1 MLTAFQN
8 HIKSNQLFQPT
19 DKILLAVSGGKDSMA
34 MLHLFVAAKMSI
46 GVAHCNFQLRAKAAH
61 EDEDF
66 VKQTCQQLNVPFHSI
81 KFDTANY
88 AEKNKI
94 STQMA
99 ARELRYNWFEEIK
112 NTHHYHS
119 IATAHHQNDVA
130 ETMLI
135 NLTKGSGL
143 SGLHGIKAKNN
154 NVVRPLLCFTSDEIQ
169 QYIKNNNIVFRED
182 QSNASVKYVRNKI
195 RHEVLPRLTE
205 INPNIIE
212 TLNKAATHFSATE
225 NILNQKIE
233 EEKKRCF
240 TTENELIKINI
251 EYLQQLHPLTTYLYY
266 FLSPY
271 HFNFDDCEQIALS
284 LNGNSGKQ
292 FFSTTHQLIKDRAF
306 LLLSPKT
313 ENQPEP
319 IIIHTIN
326 DFTESPINI
335 KFELIKNKNTTFK
348 TAKNLAYLDT
358 DKIAFPLYFR
368 KWKEGDSFTPFG
380 MKGKKKLSD
389 YFIDEKFSI
398 PEKEATWLLT
408 DKNDNIIWI
417 VNSRTDDNFRVSEQT
432 KTILILETF

>member
-1 MLTAFQN
+1 MLTEFQN
-8 HIKSNQLFQPT
+8 HIKDNQLFQPT

-34 MLHLFVAAKMSI
+34 MLHLSVAAKFNI
-46 GVAHCNFQLRAKAAH
+46 GVAHCNFQLRDKAAD
-61 EDEDF
+61 EDELF
-66 VKQTCQQLNVPFHSI
+66 VQQTCQQLNIPFHSI
-81 KFDTANY
+81 RFDTAEY
-88 AEKNKI
+88 AEKHKI

-112 NTHHYHS
+112 TTHHYHF

-135 NLTKGSGL
+135 NLTKGTGL

-154 NVVRPLLCFTSDEIQ
+154 HIIRPLLCFTSDEIQ

-195 RHEVLPRLTE
+195 RHEVLPKLAE

-233 EEKKRCF
+233 EEKKHCV
-240 TTENELIKINI
+240 TTENELVKINI
-251 EYLQQLHPLTTYLYY
+251 EHLQQLHPLATYLYY

-292 FFSTTHQLIKDRAF
+292 FFSTTHQLIKDRDF
-306 LLLSPKT
+306 LLLTPKT
-313 ENQPEP
+313 EKQPEP

-326 DFTESPINI
+326 DFSKSPINI
-335 KFELIKNKNTTFK
+335 KFELIENKNITFK
-348 TAKNLAYLDT
+348 TAKNIAYLNA
-358 DKIAFPLYFR
+358 DKIDFPLRFR
-368 KWKEGDSFTPFG
+368 KWKEGDNFTPFG

-389 YFIDEKFSI
+389 YFIDEKFSL
-398 PEKEATWLLT
+398 PKKETTWLLT
-408 DKNDNIIWI
+408 DKKDNIIWV
-417 VNSRTDDNFRVSEQT
+417 VNSRTDNDFKVNSTT
-432 KTILILETF
+432 KTILLLETF

>member
-8 HIKSNQLFQPT
+8 HIKSNQLFEPT

-34 MLHLFVAAKMSI
+34 MLHLFVAAKINI
-46 GVAHCNFQLRAKAAH
+46 GVAHCNFQLRATAAD

-81 KFDTANY
+81 RFDTVNY
-88 AEKNKI
+88 AEKHKI

-112 NTHHYHS
+112 TTHHYHS

-143 SGLHGIKAKNN
+143 SGLHGIKAKSNH
-154 NVVRPLLCFTSDEIQ
+154 VIRPLLCFTSDEIQ
-169 QYIKNNNIVFRED
+169 QYISAHQISYRED

-195 RHEVLPRLTE
+195 RHEVLPKLAE

-233 EEKKRCF
+233 EEKKHCF
-240 TTENELIKINI
+240 TTENELVKINI
-251 EYLQQLHPLTTYLYY
+251 EHLQQLHPLATYLYY

-271 HFNFDDCEQIALS
+271 HFNFDDCEQITLS
-284 LNGNSGKQ
+284 LNGNPGKQ

-313 ENQPEP
+313 KNQPEP

-348 TAKNLAYLDT
+348 TAKNIAYLDA
-358 DKIAFPLYFR
+358 DKIAFPLSFR

-408 DKNDNIIWI
+408 DKNDNIIWV

-432 KTILILETF
+432 KTILLLETY

>member
-8 HIKSNQLFQPT
+8 HIKSNKLFEPT

-34 MLHLFVAAKMSI
+34 MLHLFVAAKFNI
-46 GVAHCNFQLRAKAAH
+46 GVAHSNFQLREKAAD
-61 EDEDF
+61 EDEIF
-66 VKQTCQQLNVPFHSI
+66 VQQTCQQLNIPFHSI
-81 KFDTANY
+81 RFDTAEY
-88 AEKNKI
+88 AEKHKI

-99 ARELRYNWFEEIK
+99 ARELRYTWFEEIK
-112 NTHHYHS
+112 TTHHYDF

-135 NLTKGSGL
+135 NITKGSGL
-143 SGLHGIKAKNN
+143 IGLHGIKAKNN
-154 NVVRPLLCFTSDEIQ
+154 HIIRPLLCFTSDEIQ
-169 QYIKNNNIVFRED
+169 QYISTHQISYRED

-195 RHEVLPRLTE
+195 RHEVLPKLAE

-240 TTENELIKINI
+240 TTENELVKINI
-251 EYLQQLHPLTTYLYY
+251 AYLQELHPLATYLYY

-271 HFNFDDCEQIALS
+271 HFNFDDCEQIVLS
-284 LNGNSGKQ
+284 LDGNSGKQ

-306 LLLSPKT
+306 LLLSSKT
-313 ENQPEP
+313 ENQSEP
-319 IIIHTIN
+319 INIPTIN

-335 KFELIKNKNTTFK
+335 NFELIANKNTTFK
-348 TAKNLAYLDT
+348 TTKNIAYLDA

-408 DKNDNIIWI
+408 NKNDNIIWV

>member
-1 MLTAFQN
+1 MLTEFQN
-8 HIKSNQLFQPT
+8 HIKDNQLFQPT
-19 DKILLAVSGGKDSMA
+19 DKILLAVSGGKDSIA
-34 MLHLFVAAKMSI
+34 MLHLFVAAKFNI
-46 GVAHCNFQLRAKAAH
+46 GVAHCNFQLRDKAAD
-61 EDEDF
+61 EDELF
-66 VKQTCQQLNVPFHSI
+66 VQQTCQQLNIPFHSI
-81 KFDTANY
+81 RFDTAEY
-88 AEKNKI
+88 AEKHKI

-112 NTHHYHS
+112 TTHHYHF

-154 NVVRPLLCFTSDEIQ
+154 NVIRPLLCFTSDEIQ

-195 RHEVLPRLTE
+195 RHEVLPKLAE
-205 INPNIIE
+205 INPNIID
-212 TLNKAATHFSATE
+212 TLNETAKHLLATE
-225 NILNQKIE
+225 NILDQKIE
-233 EEKKRCF
+233 EEKKHCF
-240 TTENELIKINI
+240 TTENEVVKINI
-251 EYLQQLHPLTTYLYY
+251 KQLRELSPLTTYLYY

-292 FFSTTHQLIKDRAF
+292 FFSTTHQLIKDRDF
-306 LLLSPKT
+306 LLLTPKT
-313 ENQPEP
+313 EKQPEP

-326 DFTESPINI
+326 DFSKSPINI
-335 KFELIKNKNTTFK
+335 KLELIENKNITFK
-348 TAKNLAYLDT
+348 TAKNIAYLNA
-358 DKIAFPLYFR
+358 DKIDFPLRFR
-368 KWKEGDSFTPFG
+368 KWKEGDNFTPFG

-389 YFIDEKFSI
+389 YFIDEKFSL

-408 DKNDNIIWI
+408 DKNDNIIWVVNFRTDNDFK
-417 VNSRTDDNFRVSEQT
+417 VNSTT
-432 KTILILETF
+432 KTILLLETF

>member
-1 MLTAFQN
+1 MLSAFQN

-19 DKILLAVSGGKDSMA
+19 DKVLLAVSGGKDSMA
-34 MLHLFVAAKMSI
+34 MLHLFVAAKFNI
-46 GVAHCNFQLRAKAAH
+46 GVAHCNFQLRDKAAD
-61 EDEDF
+61 EDELF
-66 VKQTCQQLNVPFHSI
+66 VQQTCQQLNIPFHSI
-81 KFDTANY
+81 RFDTSEY
-88 AEKNKI
+88 TEKHKI

-112 NTHHYHS
+112 TTYHYHF

-154 NVVRPLLCFTSDEIQ
+154 NVIRPLLCFTSDEIQ
-169 QYIKNNNIVFRED
+169 QYISKHQISYRED

-195 RHEVLPRLTE
+195 RHEVLPKLAE

-212 TLNKAATHFSATE
+212 TLNETARHFSATE
-225 NILNQKIE
+225 NILMQKIE
-233 EEKKRCF
+233 AEKKRCF
-240 TTENELIKINI
+240 TTEKELIKINI
-251 EYLQQLHPLTTYLYY
+251 EHLQQLHPLTTYLYY

-313 ENQPEP
+313 ANQSEP

-326 DFTESPINI
+326 DFPKSPINI
-335 KFELIKNKNTTFK
+335 TFELIENKAPTFK
-348 TAKNLAYLDT
+348 TAKNIAYLDA
-358 DKIAFPLYFR
+358 DKINFPLCFR
-368 KWKEGDSFTPFG
+368 KWKEGDRFTPFG
-380 MKGKKKLSD
+380 MKSKKKLSD

-408 DKNDNIIWI
+408 DKNDNIIWV
-417 VNSRTDDNFRVSEQT
+417 VNSRTDNNFKVNSTT
-432 KTILILETF
+432 KTILFLETY

>member
-1 MLTAFQN
+1 MLHTFQN
-8 HIKSNQLFQPT
+8 HIKDNQLFEPT

-34 MLHLFVAAKMSI
+34 MLHFFVAAKCNI
-46 GVAHCNFQLRAKAAH
+46 GVAHCNFQLREKAAD
-61 EDEDF
+61 EDELF
-66 VKQTCQQLNVPFHSI
+66 VQQTCQQLNIPFHSI
-81 KFDTANY
+81 RFNTAEY

-112 NTHHYHS
+112 NTYHYHS

-169 QYIKNNNIVFRED
+169 QYISTHQISFRED

-195 RHEVLPRLTE
+195 RHEVLPKLAE

-240 TTENELIKINI
+240 TTENELVKINI
-251 EYLQQLHPLTTYLYY
+251 KQLRELNPLTTYLYY

-271 HFNFDDCEQIALS
+271 HFNFDDCEQIAQS
-284 LNGNSGKQ
+284 LNGYSGKQ
-292 FFSTTHQLIKDRAF
+292 FFSTTHQLIKDRDF

-313 ENQPEP
+313 EKQPEP

-326 DFTESPINI
+326 DFAGIPINI
-335 KFELIKNKNTTFK
+335 KFELIENKNICFK
-348 TAKNLAYLDT
+348 TAKNIAYLNADEI
-358 DKIAFPLYFR
+358 DFPLCFR

-389 YFIDEKFSI
+389 YFIDEKFSL

-408 DKNDNIIWI
+408 DKNDNIIWV
-417 VNSRTDDNFRVSEQT
+417 VNSRTDDNFKVNEQT
-432 KTILILETF
+432 KTILILKTY

>member
-1 MLTAFQN
+1 MLTEFQN
-8 HIKSNQLFQPT
+8 HIKDNQLFQPT

-34 MLHLFVAAKMSI
+34 MLHLSVAAKFNI
-46 GVAHCNFQLRAKAAH
+46 GVAHCNFQLRDKAAD
-61 EDEDF
+61 EDELF
-66 VKQTCQQLNVPFHSI
+66 VQQTCQQLNIPFHSI
-81 KFDTANY
+81 RFDTAEH
-88 AEKNKI
+88 AEKHKI

-112 NTHHYHS
+112 TTHHYHF

-135 NLTKGSGL
+135 NLTKGTGL

-154 NVVRPLLCFTSDEIQ
+154 HIIRPLLCFTSDEIQ

-195 RHEVLPRLTE
+195 RHEVLPKLAE
-205 INPNIIE
+205 INPNIID
-212 TLNKAATHFSATE
+212 TLNETAKHLLATE
-225 NILNQKIE
+225 NILDQKIE
-233 EEKKRCF
+233 EEKKHCF
-240 TTENELIKINI
+240 TTENKLVKINI
-251 EYLQQLHPLTTYLYY
+251 AYLRQLHPLATYLYY

-292 FFSTTHQLIKDRAF
+292 FFSTTHQLIKDRVF

-313 ENQPEP
+313 EKQPEP

-326 DFTESPINI
+326 DFAESPINI
-335 KFELIKNKNTTFK
+335 KFELIENKKITFK
-348 TAKNLAYLDT
+348 TAKNIAYLNA
-358 DKIAFPLYFR
+358 DKIDFPLCFR

-380 MKGKKKLSD
+380 MNGKKKLSD

-408 DKNDNIIWI
+408 DKNDNIIW
-417 VNSRTDDNFRVSEQT
+417 VVKSRTDNYFKVNSTT
-432 KTILILETF
+432 KTILLLETF

>member
-1 MLTAFQN
+1 MLSAFHN

-19 DKILLAVSGGKDSMA
+19 DKVLLAVSGGKDSIA
-34 MLHLFVAAKMSI
+34 MLHLFVAAKFNI
-46 GVAHCNFQLRAKAAH
+46 GVAHCNFQLRDKAAD
-61 EDEDF
+61 EDELF
-66 VKQTCQQLNVPFHSI
+66 VQQTCQQLNIPFHSI
-81 KFDTANY
+81 RFDTINY

-112 NTHHYHS
+112 TTHHYHS

-154 NVVRPLLCFTSDEIQ
+154 NVIRPLLCFTSDEIQ
-169 QYIKNNNIVFRED
+169 QYISKHQINYRED

-195 RHEVLPRLTE
+195 RHEVLPKLAE

-212 TLNKAATHFSATE
+212 TLNETARHFSATE
-225 NILNQKIE
+225 NILMQKIE
-233 EEKKRCF
+233 TEKKCCF
-240 TTENELIKINI
+240 TTEKEMIKINI
-251 EYLQQLHPLTTYLYY
+251 TYLQQLHPLATYLYY

-271 HFNFDDCEQIALS
+271 HFNFDDCEQIVLS
-284 LNGNSGKQ
+284 LDGNSGKQ

-313 ENQPEP
+313 EKEPEP

-326 DFTESPINI
+326 DFSKSPINI
-335 KFELIKNKNTTFK
+335 TFELITNKNTTFK
-348 TAKNLAYLDT
+348 TAKNIAYLDA
-358 DKIAFPLYFR
+358 DKIAFPLCFR
-368 KWKEGDSFTPFG
+368 KWKEGDRFAPFG
-380 MKGKKKLSD
+380 MKSKKKLSD

-398 PEKEATWLLT
+398 PEKKTTWLLT
-408 DKNDNIIWI
+408 DKNDNIIWVI
-417 VNSRTDDNFRVSEQT
+417 NSRIDNNFKVNSTT
-432 KTILILETF
+432 KTILLLETF

>member
-8 HIKSNQLFQPT
+8 HIKSNQLFEPT

-46 GVAHCNFQLRAKAAH
+46 GVAHCNFQLRAKAAD
-61 EDEDF
+61 EDENF
-66 VKQTCQQLNVPFHSI
+66 VKQTCQQLNIPFHSI
-81 KFDTANY
+81 RFDTADY
-88 AEKNKI
+88 AEKHKI

-112 NTHHYHS
+112 TTHHYHS

-154 NVVRPLLCFTSDEIQ
+154 HVIRPLLCFTTDEIQ
-169 QYIKNNNIVFRED
+169 QYISTHQISYRED

-195 RHEVLPRLTE
+195 RHEVLPKLAE

-212 TLNKAATHFSATE
+212 TLNKTATHFSATE
-225 NILNQKIE
+225 NILMQKIE

-240 TTENELIKINI
+240 TTENELVKINI
-251 EYLQQLHPLTTYLYY
+251 EHLQQLHPLTTYLYY
-266 FLSPY
+266 FLSPF
-271 HFNFDDCEQIALS
+271 HFNFDDCEQITLS

-335 KFELIKNKNTTFK
+335 KLEIIANKNTTFK
-348 TAKNLAYLDT
+348 TAKNIAYLDA

-408 DKNDNIIWI
+408 DKNDNIIWV

>member
-1 MLTAFQN
+1 MLITFQN

-19 DKILLAVSGGKDSMA
+19 DKILLAVSGGKDSIA
-34 MLHLFVAAKMSI
+34 MLHLFVAAKFNI
-46 GVAHCNFQLRAKAAH
+46 GVAHCNFQLRDKAAD
-61 EDEDF
+61 EDELF
-66 VKQTCQQLNVPFHSI
+66 VQQTCQQLNIPFHSI
-81 KFDTANY
+81 RFDTAEY
-88 AEKNKI
+88 AEKHKI

-112 NTHHYHS
+112 TTHHYHF

-154 NVVRPLLCFTSDEIQ
+154 NVIRPLLCFTSDEIQ

-195 RHEVLPRLTE
+195 RHEVLPKLAE
-205 INPNIIE
+205 INPNIID
-212 TLNKAATHFSATE
+212 TLNETAKHLLATE
-225 NILNQKIE
+225 NILDQKIE
-233 EEKKRCF
+233 EEKKHCF
-240 TTENELIKINI
+240 TTENELVKINI
-251 EYLQQLHPLTTYLYY
+251 KQLRELSPLTTYLYY

-292 FFSTTHQLIKDRAF
+292 FFSTTHQLIKDRDF
-306 LLLSPKT
+306 LLLTPKT
-313 ENQPEP
+313 EKQPEP

-326 DFTESPINI
+326 DFSKSPINI
-335 KFELIKNKNTTFK
+335 KLELIENKNITFK
-348 TAKNLAYLDT
+348 TAKNIAYLNA
-358 DKIAFPLYFR
+358 DKIDFPLRFR
-368 KWKEGDSFTPFG
+368 KWKEGDNFTPFG

-389 YFIDEKFSI
+389 YFIDEKFSL

-408 DKNDNIIWI
+408 DKNDNIIWVVNFRTDNDFK
-417 VNSRTDDNFRVSEQT
+417 VNSTT
-432 KTILILETF
+432 KTILLLETF

>member
-8 HIKSNQLFQPT
+8 HIKSNQLFEPT

-34 MLHLFVAAKMSI
+34 MLHLFVAAKINI
-46 GVAHCNFQLRAKAAH
+46 GVAHCNFQLRAKAAN

-66 VKQTCQQLNVPFHSI
+66 VKQTCQQLNIPFHSI
-81 KFDTANY
+81 RFDTANY

-112 NTHHYHS
+112 TTHHYHS

-154 NVVRPLLCFTSDEIQ
+154 HVIRPLLCFTSDEIQ
-169 QYIKNNNIVFRED
+169 QYISTHQISYRED

-195 RHEVLPRLTE
+195 RHEVLPKLAE

-233 EEKKRCF
+233 EEKEHCF
-240 TTENELIKINI
+240 TTEKELVKINI
-251 EYLQQLHPLTTYLYY
+251 KHLQQLHPLATYLYY

-271 HFNFDDCEQIALS
+271 HFNFDDCEQITLS

-348 TAKNLAYLDT
+348 TAKNLAYLDS

-398 PEKEATWLLT
+398 PEKETTWLLT
-408 DKNDNIIWI
+408 DKNDNIIWV

-432 KTILILETF
+432 KTILLLETF

>member
-1 MLTAFQN
+1 MLTEFQN
-8 HIKSNQLFQPT
+8 HIKDNQLFQPT
-19 DKILLAVSGGKDSMA
+19 DKILLAVSGGKDSIA
-34 MLHLFVAAKMSI
+34 MLHLFVAAKFNI
-46 GVAHCNFQLRAKAAH
+46 GVAHCNFQLRDKAAD
-61 EDEDF
+61 EDELF
-66 VKQTCQQLNVPFHSI
+66 VQQTCQQLNIPFHSI
-81 KFDTANY
+81 RFDTAEY
-88 AEKNKI
+88 AEKHKI

-112 NTHHYHS
+112 TTHHYHF

-154 NVVRPLLCFTSDEIQ
+154 NVIRPLLCFTSDEIQ

-195 RHEVLPRLTE
+195 RHEVLPKLAE
-205 INPNIIE
+205 INPNIID
-212 TLNKAATHFSATE
+212 TLNETAKHLLATE
-225 NILNQKIE
+225 NILDQKIE
-233 EEKKRCF
+233 EEKKHCF
-240 TTENELIKINI
+240 TTENELVKINI
-251 EYLQQLHPLTTYLYY
+251 KQLRELSPLTTYLYY

-292 FFSTTHQLIKDRAF
+292 FFSTTHQLIKDRDF
-306 LLLSPKT
+306 LLLTPKT
-313 ENQPEP
+313 EKQPEP

-326 DFTESPINI
+326 DFSKSPINI
-335 KFELIKNKNTTFK
+335 KFELIENENITFK
-348 TAKNLAYLDT
+348 TAKNIAYLNA
-358 DKIAFPLYFR
+358 DKIDFPLRFR
-368 KWKEGDSFTPFG
+368 KWKEGDNFTPFG
-380 MKGKKKLSD
+380 MNGKKKLSD

-408 DKNDNIIWI
+408 DKNDNIIW
-417 VNSRTDDNFRVSEQT
+417 VVKSRTDNYFKVNSTT
-432 KTILILETF
+432 KTILLLETF